1 MKEQMSIRA
10 TLAGPI
16 LMCGVMLAGAFLT
29 CFLASVDFL
38 KLFGPYLAASVA
50 VTIIC
55 VLASVFWWV
64 LQLALQKEDNP
75 LAEVVSRFKE
85 RAPLLVL
92 PALIFPIFLAAFT
105 ATKTAI
111 PFLVGYHW
119 DAFWAD
125 VDKAIF
131 GQDAWR
137 IAHNILGSSF
147 LPVWEWFYTVGWGF
161 ALIFTLALVALN
173 MERQRV
179 AIFYTA
185 MMATWI
191 IGGVFFAYAFSAAG
205 PVFVS
210 LGDPAL
216 AHRFADLNA
225 LLNQHLTAGGAVRDT
240 QEYLS
245 TAVQSHVAVKG
256 GGVSAMPSMHL
267 AAAMIYILA
276 SRRTAWLLLSVPF
289 WTVIFLCSAYFG
301 YHYWIDDL
309 VGSAIACICWAITA
323 RFYDRATSADRH
335 QPQGGAELL
344 PA

>member
-1 MKEQMSIRA
+1 MKRTVSVRA
-10 TLAGPI
+10 TLAGPTLLCAI
-16 LMCGVMLAGAFLT
+16 MLAGAFLT
-29 CFLASVDFL
+29 CFLARVDFSQ
-38 KLFGPYLAASVA
+38 LFVPYLIASVA

-64 LQLALQKEDNP
+64 LQLALRKADNP
-75 LAEVVSRFKE
+75 VTAVLCRLKE

-92 PALIFPIFLAAFT
+92 PTLVFPIFLAAFT

-125 VDKAIF
+125 VDRAIF
-131 GQDAWR
+131 GQDVWR
-137 IAHNILGSSF
+137 IAHCVLGSSF
-147 LPVWEWFYTVGWGF
+147 LPIWEWFYTVGWGF

-173 MERQRV
+173 MERRRV

-191 IGGVFFAYAFSAAG
+191 IGGGFFAYAFSAAG

-216 AHRFADLNA
+216 AQRFAGLNV
-225 LLNQHLTAGGAVRDT
+225 LLNQHLTTGGAVRET
-240 QEYLS
+240 QDYLS
-245 TAVQSHVAVKG
+245 TAVRSHVAVKG

-309 VGSAIACICWAITA
+309 VGSAIACACWAVA
-323 RFYDRATSADRH
+323 VRFYDRPMAEDR
-335 QPQGGAELL
+335 PRAGRDAEPL

>member
-1 MKEQMSIRA
+1 MKDYANRRVLIGP
-10 TLAGPI
+10 TL
-16 LMCGVMLAGAFLT
+16 LCSLMLAGALLT
-29 CFLASVDFL
+29 CALAQVDFSQ
-38 KLFGPYLAASVA
+38 LFVPYLIASVA

-55 VLASVFWWV
+55 ILISLFWWV
-64 LQLALQKEDNP
+64 LQLARQR
-75 LAEVVSRFKE
+75 AEAPVATVVGRMKE

-92 PALIFPIFLAAFT
+92 PALIFPLFLAAFT

-131 GQDAWR
+131 GADAWR
-137 IAHNILGSSF
+137 IAHRIFGSRSM
-147 LPVWEWFYTVGWGF
+147 PVWEWFYTVGWGF
-161 ALIFTLALVALN
+161 ALIFTSALVALN
-173 MERQRV
+173 TERRRV

-191 IGGVFFAYAFSAAG
+191 IGGGLFAYAFSAAG

-216 AHRFADLNA
+216 AGRFAELNV
-225 LLNQHLTAGGAVRDT
+225 LLNQHLSTGGAVRQT

-267 AAAMIYILA
+267 GAAMIYILA

-289 WTVIFLCSAYFG
+289 WVVIFLCSAYFG

-309 VGSAIACICWAITA
+309 VGSAIAWVCWVAA
-323 RFYDRATSADRH
+323 VRFYDRPIAGKDL
-335 QPQGGAELL
+335 GANRDVE
-344 PA
+344 PIPV